1 MSMMAGN
8 MNSQLI
14 FIFENERPLFAPDS
28 AVFSLEKKNFFFGIN
43 INLGNKNQRFCIG
56 YFTYTK

>member
-14 FIFENERPLFAPDS
+14 FIFENERRLFAPNS
-28 AVFSLEKKNFFFGIN
+28 AVFPLVGGKFF
-43 INLGNKNQRFCIG
+43 LWH
-56 YFTYTK
+56 